1 VEDLNDIAIFVA
13 VVDAGSFTLAAERL
27 KVSRPAV
34 SKQVSRLEESLGVRL
49 LHRTTRRLSLT
60 EAGKLFYE
68 RASRG
73 LDDLAEARAEVAFLQ
88 QKPRGVLR
96 INVPMSFGILHVA
109 PLLPGFLRENPELS
123 VEMDLSDRK
132 LDVIEEG
139 FDVSVRI
146 SDLPDSSLVARRLA
160 RCRHVI
166 VAAPAYLERHGEPKT
181 PADLQAHNVLGYS
194 LQHSALQWHFLAP
207 DGQPEQ
213 VTVSGR
219 LQANNSL
226 ALRESLLAGMGIAR
240 TPTFLVGEDLRK
252 NRLVAVLDDYRS
264 PEVSIYLVY
273 PQRRHLSPKVRAF
286 ADFLAGHFKDPPYW
300 E

>member
-1 VEDLNDIAIFVA
+1 VEDLNDIAVFVA

-60 EAGKLFYE
+60 EAGQIFHE

-88 QKPRGVLR
+88 QKPRGKLR

-109 PLLPGFLRENPELS
+109 PLLPEFLRENPELS

-166 VAAPAYLERHGEPKT
+166 VAAPEYLERHGEPKT
-181 PADLQAHNVLGYS
+181 PADLQAHDVLGYS

-240 TPTFLVGEDLRK
+240 TPAFLVGEDLRK
-252 NRLVAVLDDYRS
+252 KRLVTVLGDYRS

-286 ADFLAGHFKDPPYW
+286 ADFLAGYFKDPPYW

>member
-1 VEDLNDIAIFVA
+1 VEDLNDIAVFVA

-60 EAGKLFYE
+60 EAGQIFHE